1 MRMEFKRFSE
11 VSGDLTRRWAQRR
24 VHAVQRYG
32 DILASYGRGDLNATA
47 AGEALTRLAA
57 EEAVRYSED
66 TFSLG
71 SDYVR
76 AVLGLVGVSTGASAA
91 PFNGAPSRRIDIEMR
106 GPLRGQASRTF
117 LLENKQDVTAEISFV
132 VSDFTGPGGT
142 TLFRAPVEFVPARLT
157 LRPHEEKAVEVR
169 LPLDDALFERGKT
182 YRARVLVQGYN
193 DLEIGLDVVVEPESA

>member
-1 MRMEFKRFSE
+1 MELKRLGE
-11 VSGDLTRRWAQRR
+11 VSGDFTRRWAQRR

-32 DILASYGRGDLNATA
+32 DILSSYGRGDLNATA

-66 TFSLG
+66 TFTLG

-91 PFNGAPSRRIDIEMR
+91 PFSGASSRRIDIEVR
-106 GPLRGQASRTF
+106 GPLRGQATRTF
-117 LLENKQDVTAEISFV
+117 LLENKQDITAEISFL
-132 VSDFTGPGGT
+132 VSDFNRPGSSAS
-142 TLFRAPVEFVPARLT
+142 FRAPIEFVPARLT
-157 LRPHEEKAVEVR
+157 LRPQEERAVEVR
-169 LPLDDALFERGKT
+169 LPLDDTLFEQGKT

-193 DLEIGLDVVVEPESA
+193 DLEIGLDVVVEPTSA